1 VETKEQE
8 MPDTN
13 CADLFPSLGGNS
25 VQVQAPIVTMGFLSA
40 AMKAPEGPVTPTKP
54 KVKAVAPGAP
64 VKKPKLQDGWSDGE
78 DDWSDEDSCCSGGMC
93 SQEMHDDM
101 EQWSDHG
108 ESDWEDDPSYHQG
121 TGSGTWEDEQSYH
134 MGTGFGTYDG
144 EVLDDWEDYDD

>member
-1 VETKEQE
+1 MCRWVGQVETKEQE
-8 MPDTN
+8 MPDTD

-25 VQVQAPIVTMGFLSA
+25 VQVQAPTVTMGFLSA

-64 VKKPKLQDGWSDGE
+64 VKKPKLQDAWSDGE

-108 ESDWEDDPSYHQG
+108 DGQWSDGGESD
-121 TGSGTWEDEQSYH
+121 WEDEQSYH
-134 MGTGFGTYDG
+134 QDG
-144 EVLDDWEDYDD
+144 EVLDDWEDFDD